1 MMVVMVGRCCGWW
14 DLRFCGGA
22 LAGSVRLCGCVCV
35 CVYQRKK
42 MRTSSDL
49 LKGDLVIA
57 QLTPTD
63 ISKCAWTF
71 GKMDL
76 KSSKFGMR
84 ILFTSIKRNFF
95 QKLRFILTKRYFWA
109 GFFQNMTF
117 GLKKLKQNGH

>member
-1 MMVVMVGRCCGWW
+1 MLFR
-14 DLRFCGGA
+14 
-22 LAGSVRLCGCVCV
+22 
-35 CVYQRKK
+35 
-42 MRTSSDL
+42 SDPL
-49 LKGDLVIA
+49 LKGNLVIA

-63 ISKCAWTF
+63 ISKRAQTF

-84 ILFTSIKRNFF
+84 ILLTSIKRNFF

>member
-1 MMVVMVGRCCGWW
+1 MGGDGWTVLGGWW
-14 DLRFCGGA
+14 DLRFGGGA

-49 LKGDLVIA
+49 LKGNLVIA

-63 ISKCAWTF
+63 ISKRTQTF

-84 ILFTSIKRNFF
+84 VLFTSIKRIFF
-95 QKLRFILTKRYFWA
+95 QKVVFYTSQTLFLD
-109 GFFQNMTF
+109 
-117 GLKKLKQNGH
+117 

>member
-1 MMVVMVGRCCGWW
+1 MMVVVVVWGDGWTMLGGWW
-14 DLRFCGGA
+14 DPCFGGGV

-49 LKGDLVIA
+49 LKGNLVIA

-63 ISKCAWTF
+63 ISKRTQTF

-84 ILFTSIKRNFF
+84 VLFTSIKRIFF
-95 QKLRFILTKRYFWA
+95 QKVAFYTSQTLFL
-109 GFFQNMTF
+109 G
-117 GLKKLKQNGH
+117 